1 MEQQYRGRDVQ
12 QYAVEKPGPL
22 ADIPL
27 VVIINQHSA
36 SAAEITAGALKARGR
51 AVVIG
56 EPSYGKDSIQVVF
69 TLKDGSSMHVTSA
82 RWWIPGLE
90 ETIHENGILPDVP
103 VDSASVVP
111 GADAYIQAAI
121 RQFFGSS

>member
-1 MEQQYRGRDVQ
+1 
-12 QYAVEKPGPL
+12 
-22 ADIPL
+22 
-27 VVIINQHSA
+27 
-36 SAAEITAGALKARGR
+36 
-51 AVVIG
+51 
-56 EPSYGKDSIQVVF
+56 
-69 TLKDGSSMHVTSA
+69 MHVTSA